1 MADILSDNGPIIG
14 TYDVT
19 IDGYAYTL
27 ETLDHDLP
35 VTGEA
40 VRSSSGAFNG
50 GAYVRDQERASVKI
64 FAVTGT
70 PAPSQLVRFTAAL
83 HGYASKYWA
92 VTNLK
97 IASSTAGLR
106 AYTAD
111 IVQAKSLTA

>member
-1 MADILSDNGPIIG
+1 MADTLSDNGTVLG
-14 TYDVT
+14 SYDVT
-19 IDGYAYTL
+19 IDGYSYTL

-40 VRSSSGAFNG
+40 VRAANGTFNG
-50 GAYVRDQERASVKI
+50 GSYVRDQEKLSVKI

-70 PAPSQLVRFTAAL
+70 QAPSQLVRFTATL
-83 HGYASKYWA
+83 HGYAAKYWL